1 MSPVST
7 FPSFPSF
14 PVFPMFPMFPMFLV
28 LSIAAR
34 IVDFD
39 VRHVLG

>member
-7 FPSFPSF
+7 LSTFSAFSTL
-14 PVFPMFPMFPMFLV
+14 PVFAVFTALPV
-28 LSIAAR
+28 ISVAR

-39 VRHVLG
+39 VRHVLD